1 MKRKEEYMDAKG
13 RIEWIDFAK
22 GIAMLCVILGH
33 LGSDL
38 ANRVVFGFHLTV
50 FFLLGGYTLKP
61 AGFGGEFLAT
71 QFRKLMVPYFYTCL
85 FVLLFDVANSVLIDK
100 DASILTITEIAGR
113 DLASFFYAS
122 GSIKTFG
129 PAQMGRYIGAI
140 WFLPAMFFAS
150 VFVQWIINRVK
161 DPKKQYAVL
170 LLASVESYLLSKFI
184 WLPFSIQPGIMCAFL
199 LLAGRDIRRYE
210 IIKKMKAGH
219 CLLLSAIAVFGI
231 CGEYTRIYFVTCT
244 LQDWIISWIVTIS
257 MSLLLMKFAQ
267 ISETAMTGKEN
278 IRAGILAVMGRMR
291 LVGAVVV
298 YIGRNSLFYLCVHLL
313 EMNTMFYYQDWLLA
327 KMGIAE
333 GFYTGAKF
341 GLKLVMITMIVK
353 GVQILRRTEGYA
365 RQRES
370 QVLSSVYQSGGGRVG
385 YNKNRD
391 VAVDIE
397 KGILMI
403 AMLAGHVTINPGLRR
418 IIYSFHLAAFVVLS
432 GYFYRKGRGLKNT
445 LRGLFRTFLIPYGI
459 FCAVHFAISWTGNP
473 EHGVLY
479 YMKQYLFGMSF
490 SKNLWQDVPSVG
502 PVYFILLL
510 LLVWL
515 FYYGTDQALCYAAKK
530 RKAKTGKWEAVLYRM
545 LAAIGLSVV
554 GMYLGKAGWWLPWSA
569 DAALYCVLFYW
580 AGIQLKEYHIPERC
594 SDNPY
599 LYFFLAPV
607 WAYAIY
613 EGNMSIAGRDYA
625 PYGIII
631 AGALSAVL
639 LLYML
644 SRYLR
649 DHWSPYIVWFL
660 ALTGESSV
668 CILLIHTLFNRRI
681 GDFYTRWFHPEYI
694 YHMVASNGTQ
704 ILIGIMI
711 WMLIKIYKR
720 KDRKVFRKTA

>member
-1 MKRKEEYMDAKG
+1 MPVAVRHCRFRYLRGVYAHLFCDVYVTGLDHFLDCHHQYESAAYEICSNIRNGNDGKRKYSGRRSGSHGADEAREGRGCLHRAKFSFLLVRTFAGNEYYVLLSGLAFGKDGDCGRLLYRSEIRSEAGDDHHDCQGRSDIAQDG
-13 RIEWIDFAK
+13 RICQAE
-22 GIAMLCVILGH
+22 
-33 LGSDL
+33 
-38 ANRVVFGFHLTV
+38 R
-50 FFLLGGYTLKP
+50 
-61 AGFGGEFLAT
+61 
-71 QFRKLMVPYFYTCL
+71 
-85 FVLLFDVANSVLIDK
+85 
-100 DASILTITEIAGR
+100 ITG
-113 DLASFFYAS
+113 SFFRI
-122 GSIKTFG
+122 SI
-129 PAQMGRYIGAI
+129 
-140 WFLPAMFFAS
+140 
-150 VFVQWIINRVK
+150 
-161 DPKKQYAVL
+161 
-170 LLASVESYLLSKFI
+170 
-184 WLPFSIQPGIMCAFL
+184 
-199 LLAGRDIRRYE
+199 
-210 IIKKMKAGH
+210 
-219 CLLLSAIAVFGI
+219 
-231 CGEYTRIYFVTCT
+231 
-244 LQDWIISWIVTIS
+244 
-257 MSLLLMKFAQ
+257 
-267 ISETAMTGKEN
+267 
-278 IRAGILAVMGRMR
+278 
-291 LVGAVVV
+291 
-298 YIGRNSLFYLCVHLL
+298 
-313 EMNTMFYYQDWLLA
+313 
-327 KMGIAE
+327 
-333 GFYTGAKF
+333 
-341 GLKLVMITMIVK
+341 
-353 GVQILRRTEGYA
+353 
-365 RQRES
+365 
-370 QVLSSVYQSGGGRVG
+370 GGGRAG
-385 YNKNRD
+385 HNRNRD

-397 KGILMI
+397 KGILMV
-403 AMLAGHVTINPGLRR
+403 AMLAGHMTINPGLRKM
-418 IIYSFHLAAFVVLS
+418 IYSFYMAAFVVLS
-432 GYFYRKGRGLKNT
+432 GYFYKKGRGLKNT

-502 PVYFILLL
+502 PIYFLLLL
-510 LLVWL
+510 LLVRL

-530 RKAKTGKWEAVLYRM
+530 RKAETGKWEAVLYRM
-545 LAAIGLSVV
+545 LAAIGLSVA

-594 SDNPY
+594 SNNPY

-613 EGNMSIAGRDYA
+613 EGNMSIAGRDYT

-639 LLYML
+639 LLYMF

-694 YHMVASNGTQ
+694 YHMAASNGTQ
-704 ILIGIMI
+704 ILLGIMI